1 MCSLA
6 ATQKRRGNV
15 MRERE
20 RARPS
25 ERSTVHKHR
34 HGVRDKSFFTRQIQ
48 LSGNESNRVLF
59 KLYATAVRNVS
70 AAFI

>member
-1 MCSLA
+1 MFSRSNTETKGKCDE
-6 ATQKRRGNV
+6 
-15 MRERE
+15 RERE